1 MPIQTISANGEAG
14 NQRVL
19 PHDKYKLLDSEDRD
33 VSGPRE
39 AGNRGSNAISES
51 LKQVNTKPSNLCFT
65 PPVQITDKKKGREYT
80 RSVLLGEGGFA
91 RCFLVTNG
99 RGSRFAAKVIA
110 KTTLRSMK
118 NRTKLFGEIKIHQ
131 SMDHP
136 SIVKFIDCFE
146 DTTNVYLILELCEN
160 KTLMDMLRK
169 RKRFT
174 EPECRFF
181 LLQVLG
187 AVKYMHSRKVI
198 HRDLKLGN
206 LFLDENMNIKIGDF
220 GLAALLISD
229 DERKKTICGTPNY
242 IAPEVLFGK
251 QDGHSFEVDL
261 WAVGIIMYAMLI
273 GKPPFQSKEVKA
285 IYKNIRE
292 NRYVFPENIPISLE
306 AKDLIGSLLDTD
318 PLNRPCIDEIAEHPF
333 FHTGYLPT
341 EIPVQALL
349 QEPVWPKDSLSI
361 KRSQSSWNN
370 IASWCGIGKGR
381 NIGGKEGQTVSMVME
396 VLENENIL
404 PTSLSY
410 DTHSRAVMKVA
421 KTGNSKSDS
430 FKRPKCSFIDGK
442 ENLNPQDLMKPV
454 IDMTSKMAIKESY
467 VSNEAKDL
475 ELPSNV
481 WQSLRNIALNLDCA
495 LRLRSKRMP
504 PEFYD
509 ASTTTSPLF
518 INKWVDYS
526 NKYGLG
532 YQLSNG
538 SIGVY
543 FNDSTSL
550 ILSNNEYHFDYITQ
564 SGKNGFKR
572 RSFTIERF
580 PSNELDKKVYLL
592 KYFKKYMVQNL
603 FKAEAWSCN
612 VDDFQSMGVK
622 TMSFM
627 TNYFRT
633 KHAIIF
639 RLSNQSVQFNFVD
652 HCKLILSDNGRIVRF
667 IDSKREFHTWPLGNA
682 LEPGLCDDDV
692 SEKFKFAKEVLLSWA
707 DKMEP
712 YD

>member
-1 MPIQTISANGEAG
+1 MPIQTISGDVEEQALIGTSCHEKYVFTHLEPKNPPILNDEALK
-14 NQRVL
+14 NYNDTPQQ
-19 PHDKYKLLDSEDRD
+19 
-33 VSGPRE
+33 
-39 AGNRGSNAISES
+39 
-51 LKQVNTKPSNLCFT
+51 LKQINKNTKPSSLCYT
-65 PPVQITDKKKGREYT
+65 PPMHITDRKKGREYT
-80 RSVLLGEGGFA
+80 RSILLGEGGFA

-99 RGSRFAAKVIA
+99 RGTRFAAKVIA
-110 KTTLRSMK
+110 KTTLRSIK

-131 SMDHP
+131 SMTHP
-136 SIVKFIDCFE
+136 NIVKFIDCFE
-146 DTTNVYLILELCEN
+146 DATNVYLILELCEN

-187 AVKYMHSRKVI
+187 ATKYMHSRKVI

-251 QDGHSFEVDL
+251 QEGHSFEVDL

-318 PLNRPCIDEIAEHPF
+318 PLNRPCIDEIAEHAF

-341 EIPVQALL
+341 EIPIHALL
-349 QEPVWPKDSLSI
+349 QEPIWPKDHCSI
-361 KRSQSSWNN
+361 KKSQSSWSKV
-370 IASWCGIGKGR
+370 ASWCGIGKGR

-404 PTSLSY
+404 PVSLSY
-410 DTHSRAVMKVA
+410 DTYPQPVMKIV
-421 KTGNSKSDS
+421 KSSLNSGSNLSKGLS
-430 FKRPKCSFIDGK
+430 KCSFIDRK
-442 ENLNPQDLMKPV
+442 ENLNPQDFVKPM
-454 IDMTSKMAIKESY
+454 IDMASRMSIKESFMA
-467 VSNEAKDL
+467 NEAKDL
-475 ELPSNV
+475 ELLNNI
-481 WQSLRNIALNLDCA
+481 WQGLRNIALNLDCA

-509 ASTTTSPLF
+509 ASIITSPLF
-518 INKWVDYS
+518 IDKWVDYS

-543 FNDSTSL
+543 FNDSTTL
-550 ILSNNEYHFDYITQ
+550 ILSSDEYHFDYITQ
-564 SGKNGFKR
+564 SEKGNFKR

-580 PSNELDKKVYLL
+580 PSEELDKK
-592 KYFKKYMVQNL
+592 NL
-603 FKAEAWSCN
+603 FKAEAWPCN
-612 VDDFQSMGVK
+612 IDDLQTTGVK
-622 TMSFM
+622 SMFFM

-667 IDSKREFHTWPLGNA
+667 IDSKREFHTWSLGNA

-692 SEKFKFAKEVLLSWA
+692 FEKFKFAKEVLLSWA
-707 DKMEP
+707 NKMES
-712 YD
+712 YT

>member
-1 MPIQTISANGEAG
+1 MKYIWNWFKKDSANSYERILSQLAMEINHHESRLSTFKLRSIRVKRLFTLYCTILYLIYFLIWILFYNMISANAGE
-14 NQRVL
+14 QVL
-19 PHDKYKLLDSEDRD
+19 MGSSSHEKYVVSNEEYHNLPLSDD
-33 VSGPRE
+33 VQK
-39 AGNRGSNAISES
+39 ASNDTPQQ
-51 LKQVNTKPSNLCFT
+51 LKQINKNAKPSSLCYT
-65 PPVQITDKKKGREYT
+65 PPMHITDRKRGREYT

-99 RGSRFAAKVIA
+99 RGARFAAKVIA

-136 SIVKFIDCFE
+136 NIVKFIDCFE
-146 DTTNVYLILELCEN
+146 DATNVYLILELCEN

-187 AVKYMHSRKVI
+187 ATKYMHSRKVI

-251 QDGHSFEVDL
+251 QEGHSFEVDL

-292 NRYVFPENIPISLE
+292 NRYVFPEDIPISLE

-333 FHTGYLPT
+333 FHIGYLPT
-341 EIPVQALL
+341 EIPTHALL
-349 QEPVWPKDSLSI
+349 QEPVWPKDHLSI
-361 KRSQSSWNN
+361 KKSQSSWSNV
-370 IASWCGIGKGR
+370 ASWCGIGKGR

-404 PTSLSY
+404 PISLS
-410 DTHSRAVMKVA
+410 HENRPRPVMKIA
-421 KTGNSKSDS
+421 KSSANSKSNLS
-430 FKRPKCSFIDGK
+430 RCFSKCSLVDRK
-442 ENLNPQDLMKPV
+442 ENLNPQDFMKSA
-454 IDMTSKMAIKESY
+454 IDATSKVSTKEPLI
-467 VSNEAKDL
+467 NEAKDM
-475 ELPSNV
+475 ELLNNI
-481 WQSLRNIALNLDCA
+481 WQGLRNIALNLDCA

-504 PEFYD
+504 PEF
-509 ASTTTSPLF
+509 
-518 INKWVDYS
+518 
-526 NKYGLG
+526 
-532 YQLSNG
+532 
-538 SIGVY
+538 
-543 FNDSTSL
+543 
-550 ILSNNEYHFDYITQ
+550 
-564 SGKNGFKR
+564 
-572 RSFTIERF
+572 
-580 PSNELDKKVYLL
+580 
-592 KYFKKYMVQNL
+592 
-603 FKAEAWSCN
+603 C
-612 VDDFQSMGVK
+612 
-622 TMSFM
+622 
-627 TNYFRT
+627 
-633 KHAIIF
+633 
-639 RLSNQSVQFNFVD
+639 
-652 HCKLILSDNGRIVRF
+652 
-667 IDSKREFHTWPLGNA
+667 
-682 LEPGLCDDDV
+682 
-692 SEKFKFAKEVLLSWA
+692 
-707 DKMEP
+707 
-712 YD
+712 

>member
-1 MPIQTISANGEAG
+1 MISANAGE
-14 NQRVL
+14 QVL
-19 PHDKYKLLDSEDRD
+19 MGSSSHEKYVVSNEEYHNLPLSDD
-33 VSGPRE
+33 VQK
-39 AGNRGSNAISES
+39 ASNDTPQQ
-51 LKQVNTKPSNLCFT
+51 LKQINKNAKPSSLCYT
-65 PPVQITDKKKGREYT
+65 PPMHITDRKRGREYT

-99 RGSRFAAKVIA
+99 RGARFAAKVIA

-131 SMDHP
+131 NA
-136 SIVKFIDCFE
+136 
-146 DTTNVYLILELCEN
+146 TNVYLILELCEN

-187 AVKYMHSRKVI
+187 ATKYMHSRKVI

-251 QDGHSFEVDL
+251 QEGHSFEVDL

-292 NRYVFPENIPISLE
+292 NRYVFPEDIPISLE

-333 FHTGYLPT
+333 FHIGYLPT
-341 EIPVQALL
+341 EIPTHALL
-349 QEPVWPKDSLSI
+349 QEPVWPKDHLSI
-361 KRSQSSWNN
+361 KKSQSSWSNV
-370 IASWCGIGKGR
+370 ASWCGIGKGR

-404 PTSLSY
+404 PISLS
-410 DTHSRAVMKVA
+410 HENRPRPVMKIA
-421 KTGNSKSDS
+421 KSSANSKSNLS
-430 FKRPKCSFIDGK
+430 RCFSKCSLVDRK
-442 ENLNPQDLMKPV
+442 ENLNPQDFMKSA
-454 IDMTSKMAIKESY
+454 IDATSKVSTKEPLI
-467 VSNEAKDL
+467 NEAKDM
-475 ELPSNV
+475 ELLNNI
-481 WQSLRNIALNLDCA
+481 WQGLRNIALNLDCA

-509 ASTTTSPLF
+509 ASTITSPLF

-543 FNDSTSL
+543 FNDSTTL
-550 ILSNNEYHFDYITQ
+550 ILSSDEYHFDYITQ
-564 SGKNGFKR
+564 SEKSTFKR

-580 PSNELDKKVYLL
+580 PSDELDKKVYLL
-592 KYFKKYMVQNL
+592 KYFKKYMIQNL

-612 VDDFQSMGVK
+612 VDDFQLTGIK
-622 TMSFM
+622 NMSFM

-652 HCKLILSDNGRIVRF
+652 HCKLILSDNGRTVRF
-667 IDSKREFHTWPLGNA
+667 IDSKREFHTWSLGNA

-712 YD
+712 YT

>member
-1 MPIQTISANGEAG
+1 MPIQTIPANAAE
-14 NQRVL
+14 QSLTESSFHEKCVL
-19 PHDKYKLLDSEDRD
+19 SHAEYRNFPVSNDDALKASNDASQQLKL
-33 VSGPRE
+33 V
-39 AGNRGSNAISES
+39 N
-51 LKQVNTKPSNLCFT
+51 KNTKPSSLCYT
-65 PPVQITDKKKGREYT
+65 PPMHIMDRKRGREYT
-80 RSVLLGEGGFA
+80 RSMLLGEGGFA

-99 RGSRFAAKVIA
+99 RGVRFAAKVIA

-131 SMDHP
+131 SLDHP
-136 SIVKFIDCFE
+136 NIVKFIDCFE
-146 DTTNVYLILELCEN
+146 DATNVYLILELCEN

-187 AVKYMHSRKVI
+187 AIKYMHSRKVI

-251 QDGHSFEVDL
+251 QEGHSFEVDL

-292 NRYVFPENIPISLE
+292 NRYVFPEDIPVSIE

-333 FHTGYLPT
+333 FHIGYLPT
-341 EIPVQALL
+341 GIPVDALL
-349 QEPVWPKDSLSI
+349 QEPVWPKDHFLI
-361 KRSQSSWNN
+361 KKSQNSWSSV
-370 IASWCGIGKGR
+370 ASWCGIGKGR
-381 NIGGKEGQTVSMVME
+381 NIGRKEGQTVSMVMD

-404 PTSLSY
+404 PTSLLC
-410 DTHSRAVMKVA
+410 DTRTQPVMKVA
-421 KTGNSKSDS
+421 KSSINSKSS
-430 FKRPKCSFIDGK
+430 LSRRFSKCSLVDRK
-442 ENLNPQDLMKPV
+442 ENLNPQSFVKPI
-454 IDMTSKMAIKESY
+454 IDATSKMFKESLT
-467 VSNEAKDL
+467 VNETKDVESL
-475 ELPSNV
+475 NNV
-481 WQSLRNIALNLDCA
+481 CQGLRNIALNLDCA

-543 FNDSTSL
+543 FNDSTTL
-550 ILSNNEYHFDYITQ
+550 ILSSDEYHFDYIIQ
-564 SGKNGFKR
+564 SEKNIFKR
-572 RSFTIERF
+572 RTFTIERF
-580 PSNELDKKVYLL
+580 PSEELDKK
-592 KYFKKYMVQNL
+592 NL

-612 VDDFQSMGVK
+612 ADDFQSAGVK
-622 TMSFM
+622 NMFFM

-652 HCKLILSDNGRIVRF
+652 HCKLILSDSGRIVRF
-667 IDSKREFHTWPLGNA
+667 IDSKREFHTWSLGNA
-682 LEPGLCDDDV
+682 LEPGLCNDDV

-712 YD
+712 YS